1 MSDPLHDALVEATMA
16 TLLGS
21 TDIQQQ
27 SLDQFGHVQFTTVTI
42 KSAFQERLRKLS
54 SEGKFDDLLMKAM
67 EKVTV
72 ENVAVAIEEH
82 LAEQFKD
89 GLKIQSNWS
98 RSDPGWLQVR
108 ARDIAA
114 EACKAAVSNDD
125 EILTILR
132 EKIGME
138 VDRNRVGIN
147 VQLSDPEGS

>member
-1 MSDPLHDALVEATMA
+1 MPDPLHDALVQATMA

-27 SLDQFGHVQFTTVTI
+27 TVDQFGHLQFSTVTI
-42 KSAFQERLRKLS
+42 PSAFQERLRQMS
-54 SEGKFDDLLMKAM
+54 RDGKFDGLIMQAM
-67 EKVTV
+67 EKITV
-72 ENVAVAIEEH
+72 DNVARAIEEH
-82 LAEQFKD
+82 IADQFKD
-89 GLKIQSNWS
+89 GLKIQSDWG
-98 RSDPGWLQVR
+98 RSNPGWLQVR
-108 ARDIAA
+108 AKDIAA

-147 VQLSDPEGS
+147 VQLSDPET